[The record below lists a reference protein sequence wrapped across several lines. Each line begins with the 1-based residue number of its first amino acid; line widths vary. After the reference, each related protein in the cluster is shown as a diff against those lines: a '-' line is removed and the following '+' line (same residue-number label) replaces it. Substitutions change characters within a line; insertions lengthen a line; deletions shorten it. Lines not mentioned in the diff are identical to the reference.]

1 MDVNEKDVFEEFSSQ
16 VHDVT
21 SAQTE
26 TPQETVAE
34 PTTIEAVE
42 VENTVDT
49 VEKVEAVDTVD
60 TEITFPLPES
70 DYNKQGEL
78 KVVRGRMLKKL
89 LKYEFRAIMPALY
102 LCLGL
107 LLGITVLACVVFNLP
122 SYENEALSTLLILTV
137 ILYLYGVLAT
147 VIVPF
152 IVSIHRYEKHFFKEE
167 GYLTFSIPASAEEHV
182 FAKHLSGLIA
192 ALIGI
197 VASIISV
204 IIVVNFAPFMDIFEG
219 ELEGIPMPE
228 TNLVSDIFETIE
240 LLILGLITVAGVF
253 CVAGA
258 LTCWGQKFTKKGP
271 MILRIIIAYVILMV
285 IETLMMTWGAN
296 VMIWFETDPV
306 GLHVGNVL
314 MILLYAAISTL
325 CVCYQLHILKRKL
338 NLK

>member
-1 MDVNEKDVFEEFSSQ
+1 MDVNEKDVFEEFS
-16 VHDVT
+16 
-21 SAQTE
+21 AQTE
-26 TPQETVAE
+26 TEQTIKTEQTETATSVDMHE
-34 PTTIEAVE
+34 
-42 VENTVDT
+42 TVDT
-49 VEKVEAVDTVD
+49 VETLDTVNGVD
-60 TEITFPLPES
+60 AEITFPLPET
-70 DYNKQGEL
+70 DYRKNGEL
-78 KVVRGRMLKKL
+78 KTVRGRMIKKL

-107 LLGITVLACVVFNLP
+107 LFGITVLACVVFNLP

-137 ILYLYGVLAT
+137 ILYVYGVLAT

-152 IVSIHRYEKHFFKEE
+152 IVSIHRYEKHFFKDE
-167 GYLTFSIPASAEEHV
+167 GYLTFSIPASAEEHIL
-182 FAKHLSGLIA
+182 AKHVSGAVA

-197 VASIISV
+197 AASIISV
-204 IIVVNFAPFMDIFEG
+204 LIVINVAPFMDIFEG

-240 LLILGLITVAGVF
+240 IFILGLVTIVGVF

-271 MILRIIIAYVILMV
+271 MILRIVVAYIVFMV
-285 IETLMMTWGAN
+285 IETLAMTYCAN
-296 VMIWFETDPV
+296 VLVWFETDPV

-314 MILLYAAISTL
+314 MILLYSAISVL
-325 CVCYQLHILKRKL
+325 CVVYQLHILKRKL

>member
-1 MDVNEKDVFEEFSSQ
+1 MDVNEQDVFEEFATQSEPIKSEEM
-16 VHDVT
+16 
-21 SAQTE
+21 QT
-26 TPQETVAE
+26 PS
-34 PTTIEAVE
+34 
-42 VENTVDT
+42 T
-49 VEKVEAVDTVD
+49 VEKTLPVIEE
-60 TEITFPLPES
+60 EITFPLPEN
-70 DYNKQGEL
+70 DYNKKGKL
-78 KVVRGRMLKKL
+78 KTVRGRMLKKL

-107 LLGITVLACVVFNLP
+107 LFGLTVLACVVFNLP

-152 IVSIHRYEKHFFKEE
+152 IVAIHRYEKHFFKEQ
-167 GYLTFSIPASAEEHV
+167 GYLTFSIPASAEEHIL
-182 FAKHLSGLIA
+182 AKHLSGTIA

-204 IIVVNFAPFMDIFEG
+204 IIVVCSSALFLEIFEG
-219 ELEGIPMPE
+219 VLEVVPMPE

-240 LLILGLITVAGVF
+240 GIILALITIVGVF

-258 LTCWGQKFTKKGP
+258 LTCWGQKFNKKGA
-271 MILRIIIAYVILMV
+271 IVLRVVIAYILLMV
-285 IETLMMTWGAN
+285 VETVGMMWGTELL
-296 VMIWFETDPV
+296 IWFETDPV

-314 MILLYAAISTL
+314 LILLYSAISVL
-325 CVCYQLHILKRKL
+325 CVCYQLHRVKNKL